1 MAKQKAP
8 KSSLNAAAAPTQAVA
23 AWSPRRRKGPR
34 AIGSYVPQ
42 IARPAIEKYGFASA
56 ALIEQWSRFAGSE
69 LSAFCQPERIRWP
82 RRQKEMPE
90 PDKDGES
97 EGATLVLRV
106 DPARALDVQYASQ
119 QIIERINASFGY
131 SAVSRI
137 TLVQAPIARRAPTAQ
152 KSACKSPRVAE
163 VPHGGGLEGA
173 LGRMEALRRMA
184 QQRRG

>member
-1 MAKQKAP
+1 MP
-8 KSSLNAAAAPTQAVA
+8 VA

-82 RRQKEMPE
+82 RGRRETAE
-90 PDKDGES
+90 TDSESAS

-106 DPARALDVQYASQ
+106 DPARALDVQYASE

-131 SAVSRI
+131 RAISRI
-137 TLVQAPIARRAPTAQ
+137 TIVQAPIARRAPQALEPSVKPPLVAQ
-152 KSACKSPRVAE
+152 EPQ
-163 VPHGGGLEGA
+163 GGLEDA
-173 LGRMEALRRMA
+173 LRRMEALRRMA
-184 QQRRG
+184 QQRSG